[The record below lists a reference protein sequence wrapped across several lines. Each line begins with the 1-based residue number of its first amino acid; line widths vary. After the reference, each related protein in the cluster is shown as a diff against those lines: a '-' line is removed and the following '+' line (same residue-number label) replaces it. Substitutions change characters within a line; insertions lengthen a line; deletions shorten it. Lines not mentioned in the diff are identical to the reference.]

1 MKPAHLIVEDA
12 VAIRGILDLFAES
25 ETIRAR
31 EVAMTQQISDDAAR
45 RLMKLLE
52 KAGIVE
58 HPTVTQESLS
68 EYLKKCLHQL
78 ATHCC
83 SEARRDP
90 KRRRPGEGTSMSK
103 RLGAKGPKGRE
114 PPAEFEPYSIGPG
127 GGGCM
132 QDFLQSGGRHGQ
144 RGG

>member
-58 HPTVTQESLS
+58 HPTVTRIIVGVPQEVP
-68 EYLKKCLHQL
+68 CINWQL
-78 ATHCC
+78 TAAAKRGEIP
-83 SEARRDP
+83 SAEDLAR
-90 KRRRPGEGTSMSK
+90 
-103 RLGAKGPKGRE
+103 GR
-114 PPAEFEPYSIGPG
+114 A
-127 GGGCM
+127 
-132 QDFLQSGGRHGQ
+132 
-144 RGG
+144 